1 MDWFSGI
8 GRRVWLAYQE
18 GLEMT
23 CPAHRECGTRFGQI
37 AARDSASALPQQRPT
52 EFSAS
57 FTFGARIETP
67 MGPGNGGPNDD
78 GITFHDGSSARH

>member
-1 MDWFSGI
+1 MDWFSDI

-23 CPAHRECGTRFGQI
+23 CPAHRECGMRLGQI
-37 AARDSASALPQQRPT
+37 AARDGTSALPPRPT

-57 FTFGARIETP
+57 FTFAARIDTP
-67 MGPGNGGPNDD
+67 TGPGNGEPHDD